1 MNDSLAYDVIKD
13 QYDLDTLKEIA
24 EHGCVSGVATNH
36 IYYSDTVKF
45 YDQYEDEIT
54 DYVETLL
61 GTDYLVETF
70 KNNEAHLKG
79 YKNDVVWTYI
89 ELVAGQ
95 IVDDAELLE
104 VA

>member
-1 MNDSLAYDVIKD
+1 MNNSLAYDVIKD

-24 EHGCVSGVATNH
+24 EHGCASGVATNH
-36 IYYSDTVKF
+36 IYYFETAKF
-45 YDQYEDEIT
+45 FDLYQEEVLEYIED
-54 DYVETLL
+54 LL
-61 GTDYLVETF
+61 GTEYLIETF
-70 KNNEAHLKG
+70 KTNEAHLTG

-95 IVDDAELLE
+95 IVDDAEELE

>member
-1 MNDSLAYDVIKD
+1 MNNSLAYDVIKD
-13 QYDLDTLKEIA
+13 QYDLDTLKEIV

-36 IYYSDTVKF
+36 IYYPETVKF
-45 YDQYEDEIT
+45 FDFYQEEILEYIED
-54 DYVETLL
+54 LL
-61 GTDYLVETF
+61 GTEYLIETF
-70 KNNEAHLKG
+70 KYNEAHLTG

-95 IVDDAELLE
+95 IVDDAEVLE